1 MFKGHQHTPEAKKKI
16 GEAQKGSK
24 HPHSEIT
31 KEKISKSLMGK
42 PAWNKGGKAPWVSK
56 RNRLNNPAKYR
67 KYRKGIRLSEEVRRK
82 IGMARS
88 GERCN
93 FWKGGISFLP
103 YSVDWTETLKRSIRQ
118 RDNYICRLCSQ
129 YGNEVHHIDYDKKNC
144 DPNNLITLCTKCN
157 IRVNVNRLEWKMYF
171 KEIIKYG

>member
-24 HPHSEIT
+24 HPLSEIT
-31 KEKISKSLMGK
+31 KEKISKSLTGK
-42 PAWNKGGKAPWVSK
+42 PAWNKSIKAPWVSK
-56 RNRLNNPAKYR
+56 RDRLNNPA
-67 KYRKGIRLSEEVRRK
+67 KYRKGIRLSEETRRK

-88 GERCN
+88 GEKCN

-118 RDNYICRLCSQ
+118 RDNYICQLCSQ
-129 YGNEVHHIDYDKKNC
+129 YGNEVHHINYNKKNC
-144 DPNNLITLCTKCN
+144 DTNNLITLCHSCHSKTN
-157 IRVNVNRLEWKMYF
+157 NNRNYWIRYF
-171 KEIIKYG
+171 SGFR